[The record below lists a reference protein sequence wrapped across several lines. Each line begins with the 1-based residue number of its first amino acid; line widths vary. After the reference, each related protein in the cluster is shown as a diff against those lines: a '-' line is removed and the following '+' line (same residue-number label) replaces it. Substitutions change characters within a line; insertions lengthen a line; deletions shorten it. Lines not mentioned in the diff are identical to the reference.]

1 MLFNLEDKKLLIAKI
16 LIIGI
21 PSYTVAFFS
30 EKILYVVPTIALTI
44 MIANAIDTENSS
56 SRNRLDD
63 ESVNDVNADS
73 DGLGDGDGGTRDQSG
88 VHLHQS
94 GCRW

>member
-1 MLFNLEDKKLLIAKI
+1 MLFNFQDKKLLITKI
-16 LIIGI
+16 FIIGI

-44 MIANAIDTENSS
+44 MIANSIDTENSS

-73 DGLGDGDGGTRDQSG
+73 DGLGDGDGGT
-88 VHLHQS
+88 
-94 GCRW
+94 

>member
-44 MIANAIDTENSS
+44 MIANSIDTENSS

-73 DGLGDGDGGTRDQSG
+73 DGLGDGDGGT
-88 VHLHQS
+88 
-94 GCRW
+94 

>member
-73 DGLGDGDGGTRDQSG
+73 DGLGDGDGGT
-88 VHLHQS
+88 
-94 GCRW
+94 

>member
-21 PSYTVAFFS
+21 PSYTVAFFL

-44 MIANAIDTENSS
+44 MIANSIDTENSS
-56 SRNRLDD
+56 SRNRIDD

-73 DGLGDGDGGTRDQSG
+73 DGLGDGDGGT
-88 VHLHQS
+88 
-94 GCRW
+94 